1 MKETRTRRR
10 SAGVLAA
17 GLFISVLVG
26 SPSTTVTAAAA
37 GGGPSV
43 PLPDV
48 PSVNVTGQ
56 QMQPRGKDEAS
67 TRALSGDQ
75 PQSGAAAEGSGTQ
88 HATQLAPS
96 SSWSVAAQ
104 SGTFTWSYPIDVP
117 PSPGGLQPSLAL
129 SYSSSAVD
137 GRTSATNNQPSWV
150 GDGWDLDVGSIERT
164 YGGCSEDKEG
174 SNKGQNA
181 GDLCWRSDNATASYP
196 GGGGQLILGANGWRQ
211 RTDNGS
217 RIEKLTGAAN
227 GAKDGEY
234 WRITTVDGTQYLFGS
249 RPAAKSTWTVPV
261 YGDDTDEPCHGST
274 FATSVCTQAW
284 KWNLDKV
291 IDRYGNV
298 IQYDYETETNSYG
311 QNVKDT
317 AASYIR
323 GGWLTKAEYGL
334 HTGLDVQPTGRV
346 LFSTAERCVPG
357 STCVYE
363 KKDNFPDVPLDERC
377 VVATCKDHYSP
388 TFWTTKRLSAITTQV
403 RTGDD
408 SYADVDR
415 WDLDQQFP
423 APGDGD
429 KAALWLK
436 SITHT
441 GLAGGS
447 ITLPSVAFEGAKLA
461 NRVYQSDNLSPIIRY
476 RITGIVS
483 ESGGVISVN
492 YAPPDCLAP
501 PTNPESN
508 TKRCFPVR
516 WTKKDFA
523 ERTDYFNKYVVES
536 VIQSDRLSSS
546 TQQEI
551 HYEYLDGAAWH
562 YDQSE
567 FTPAD
572 KKTWNE
578 FRGFGRVVIR
588 GGSEHDEAGPITR
601 SEQRFYRGM
610 NGDRLNK
617 DGGTKTVSVTDSEGG
632 VHADEDW
639 LAGTEYETATYDGNS
654 DTVLGKTITDPVW
667 QGPTATR
674 GAYNAYIVKP
684 GTVREFAA
692 LDAGRGW
699 RVTRTSTEYDDRGQ
713 VKKVDDA
720 GDVAVA
726 TDDTCTRTTYLRNDS
741 KWLLSLPS
749 RVETVAVKC
758 ATIPTYPDDLI
769 SDVRTSFDGQP
780 AATAPESGSV
790 TRLEQRVGGTADA
803 PAYKTVATSEYDA
816 HGRVK
821 VSKDALGRATTTT
834 YVPETGG
841 PVVKTIQT
849 NALGHTTTTTLD
861 PTRGQPVLVV
871 DPNNRRTE
879 SAYDAL
885 GRLVETWL
893 PNRVRNVNP
902 PQTGN
907 YRYSYLVR
915 NDAPTAV
922 TTSTLG
928 PRGNYSTSTA
938 LYDGLLRQR
947 QTQSPSPGGGR
958 LLADTRYDSQGRQ
971 AKTTQGY
978 FNDKPV
984 DTELWVANDNEVPG
998 LTTTEYDGAG
1008 RPAESI
1014 YRHGSEELWRTSTR
1028 YSGDWTSI
1036 DPPDGTT
1043 PTKTITDGRGRAIEL
1058 RQYRGAAPTG
1068 DFDKTSYAYTPSGQL
1083 ATMTDASGNKWEY
1096 RYNLRGQEVWRKDP
1110 DKGVTTTGYDDV
1122 GQVVSTTDARS
1133 QTIAYTYDALGR
1145 KTGDYVGSTSGTKTA
1160 AWTYD
1165 TLDNGS
1171 TVKGQLATATSY
1183 GPGGAAYKEAVLGY
1197 NALYKPV
1204 KTTLTVPESTVGAE
1218 GPLAGTYEAS
1228 STYNVDGSVASET
1241 YPEIGGLF
1249 KESVFHTYDD
1259 QARPLRTYGGPSG
1272 QTVEYALQTDYTK
1285 YGEQQRVQL
1294 GEGTKRVWLSSYYED
1309 STRRLNR
1316 TIVDAELPQP
1326 MQSDVHYTR
1335 DQSGRITSIAD
1346 TPLEKPAD
1354 VQCFKYDYLQR
1365 LTEAW
1370 TPGNGCENAPAKD
1383 QLAGGAPYWNSYT
1396 YDSTGNRKTETQH
1409 AGAVDRV
1416 STSTYPAAGSTR
1428 PHAVGSVSI
1437 TGGPTE
1443 NYDYDASGNT
1453 TAKGAQ
1459 TLAWDPQGRLSK
1471 VTEAGKSTEF
1481 LYDSEGTRLL
1491 RRDPVS
1497 TTLYLGNQ
1505 ELKLDRATGALT
1517 ATRYYNHAGSAIA
1530 VRTTAGLSWLASDHH
1545 NTEQLAIDSQ
1555 AQSVVQQRSLP
1566 FGAPRGTPA
1575 DLPGEK
1581 GFIGGTQDASTGLTQ
1596 IGARAYDPDTGRFLS
1611 VDKVADPGDPQQLN
1625 GYAYA
1630 NNDPVSA
1637 ADPTGL
1643 RMCDDPACTEYQAA
1657 DGTCVCPSSPEYNG
1671 TNLLHP
1677 QNHSTK
1683 HDAVQTAAGERI
1695 ARQARALGMKNV
1707 RLQFKVKVPQGAKK
1721 CADKTTWIQIPGC
1734 TTDGEAD
1741 IVLTIEMCPA
1751 GPLSCYD
1758 QRYVWEVKALGQD
1771 RNYRAQ
1777 KEAQWYADH
1786 LQDLSDPGHQIF
1798 AKPGWTIGG
1807 PYKDV
1812 AGFPK
1817 TNYWGTVNGA
1827 VTYGDEDQPKVK
1839 QHLKESQEIGT
1850 LEEFAETRDRWK
1862 SWRQELPC
1870 GCPAPPAPPQTEQ
1883 KPNPVVRPIPVPIP
1897 IPIPI
1902 PFPIPLI
1909 R

>member
-10 SAGVLAA
+10 LAGLLAA
-17 GLFISVLVG
+17 TLFISVLVG
-26 SPSTTVTAAAA
+26 SPPTTVTAAAA

-43 PLPDV
+43 PLPNV

-56 QMQPRGKDEAS
+56 QMQPRDKDEAS

-75 PQSGAAAEGSGTQ
+75 PQSGAAADGSGTQ

-96 SSWSVAAQ
+96 STWSVAAQ

-181 GDLCWRSDNATASYP
+181 GDLCWRSDNASASYP
-196 GGGGQLILGANGWRQ
+196 GGGGQLIIGADGWRQ
-211 RTDNGS
+211 RNDNGS

-261 YGDDTDEPCHGST
+261 YGDDTGEPCHGST
-274 FATSVCTQAW
+274 FATSACTQAW
-284 KWNLDKV
+284 RWNLDQV

-298 IQYDYETETNSYG
+298 IQYDYETEENSYG

-317 AASYIR
+317 AVSYIR

-334 HTGLDVQPTGRV
+334 HTGLDLQPTGRV
-346 LFSTAERCVPG
+346 MFATAERCVPG

-377 VVATCKDHYSP
+377 VEATCKDHYSP

-403 RTGDD
+403 RSGDT
-408 SYADVDR
+408 YADVDR

-441 GLAGGS
+441 GLAGGGS
-447 ITLPSVAFEGAKLA
+447 ITLPAVTFEGAKMA
-461 NRVYQSDNLSPIIRY
+461 NRVYQADNLSPIIRY
-476 RITGIVS
+476 RVTGIVS
-483 ESGGVISVN
+483 ESGGLISVN

-501 PTNPESN
+501 PTSPESN

-588 GGSEHDEAGPITR
+588 GGSDHDEAGPITR

-632 VHADEDW
+632 VHPDEDW
-639 LAGTEYETATYDGNS
+639 LSGISYESATYDGDS
-654 DTVLGKTITDPVW
+654 ATVLGKSITDQVW

-674 GAYNAYIVKP
+674 GAYNAYIVRP
-684 GTVREFAA
+684 GTNREFAA

-699 RVTRTSTEYDDRGQ
+699 RVTKTATEYDDRGQ
-713 VKKVDDA
+713 AIKVDDA
-720 GDVAVA
+720 GDLAVS
-726 TDDTCTRTTYLRNDS
+726 TDDTCTRTTYLRNDA
-741 KWLLSLPS
+741 KWLLNLPS
-749 RVETVAVKC
+749 RVEKVAVNC
-758 ATIPTYPDDLI
+758 ASTPNYPADVL
-769 SDVRTSFDGQP
+769 SDVRTSFDGQAP
-780 AATAPESGSV
+780 ATAPTTGSV
-790 TRLEQRVGGTADA
+790 TRLEQRVGGPANA
-803 PAYKTVATSEYDA
+803 PEYKTIATAEYDA
-816 HGRVK
+816 HGRLTK
-821 VSKDALGRATTTT
+821 NKDSLGNVSTAGYA
-834 YVPETGG
+834 PATGG
-841 PVVKTIQT
+841 PVVSTTAT
-849 NALGHTTTTTLD
+849 NALGHTTTTTLE
-861 PTRGQPVLVV
+861 PGKGLPVLMV
-871 DPNNRRTE
+871 DANQRRTE

-893 PNRVRNVNP
+893 PNRSRGAKP

-907 YRYSYLVR
+907 SRYTYTVR
-915 NDAPTAV
+915 NDGPSVV

-928 PRGNYSTSTA
+928 PRGNYVSTNT

-947 QTQSPSPGGGR
+947 QTQSPAAGGGR
-958 LLADTRYDSQGRQ
+958 LLTDTRYDSQGRQ
-971 AKTTQGY
+971 AKATQPY
-978 FNDKPV
+978 YNDKPI
-984 DTELWVANDNEVPG
+984 DTDLWVANDNEVPG
-998 LTTTEYDGAG
+998 LTTTQYDGGG
-1008 RPAESI
+1008 RAVEQI
-1014 YRHGSEELWRTSTR
+1014 YRGGGDGHELWRTSTR
-1028 YSGDWTSI
+1028 YGGDWTSV

-1043 PTKTITDGRGRAIEL
+1043 ATRTFTDAHDRTTEL
-1058 RQYRGAAPTG
+1058 RQYHGSTPSG
-1068 DFDKTSYAYTPSGQL
+1068 DFDKTSYSYTPSGRL
-1083 ATMTDASGNKWEY
+1083 ATVTDSAGNRWEY
-1096 RYNLRGQEVWRKDP
+1096 RYNLRDQEIWRSDP
-1110 DKGVTTTGYDDV
+1110 DKGVTTTSYDDL
-1122 GQVVSTTDARS
+1122 GQVVSTTDARQ
-1133 QTIAYTYDALGR
+1133 QTMVHTYDALGR
-1145 KTGDYVGSTSGTKTA
+1145 KTADYVGSTSGTKVA

-1165 TLDNGS
+1165 ALENGS
-1171 TVKGQLATATSY
+1171 RVLGQLATVTSF
-1183 GPGGAAYKEAVLGY
+1183 GPGGAAYRESVLGY
-1197 NALYKPV
+1197 NALYLPL
-1204 KTTLTVPESTVGAE
+1204 KTSLTLPETE
-1218 GPLAGTYEAS
+1218 GPLGKTYEAS
-1228 STYNVDGSVASET
+1228 STYNVDGSLASET
-1241 YPEIGGLF
+1241 YPEVGGLF

-1259 QARPLRTYGGPSG
+1259 AGRALRTYGGPQG
-1272 QTVEYALQTDYTK
+1272 QTVEYALQTDYTR

-1294 GEGTKRVWLSSYYED
+1294 GEGDKRVWLSSYYDD
-1309 STRRLNR
+1309 STRKLNR

-1326 MQSDVHYTR
+1326 MQSDVHYTY
-1335 DQSGRITSIAD
+1335 DPAGRITSIAD
-1346 TPLEKPAD
+1346 TPLDRPAD
-1354 VQCFKYDYLQR
+1354 LQCFDFDYLQR

-1370 TPGNGCENAPAKD
+1370 TPQADCANPPAKD
-1383 QLAGGAPYWNSYT
+1383 KLAGAAPYWNSYT
-1396 YDSTGNRKTETQH
+1396 YDSTGNRKTETRH
-1409 AGAVDRV
+1409 SGPSDVV
-1416 STSTYPAAGSTR
+1416 STSTYPAPGSSQ
-1428 PHAVGSVSI
+1428 PHAVSSVTTGSR
-1437 TGGPTE
+1437 TE
-1443 NYDYDASGNT
+1443 SYAYDRSGNT
-1453 TAKGAQ
+1453 TAKGGQ
-1459 TLAWDPQGRLSK
+1459 TLTWSPDGLLTK
-1471 VTEAGKSTEF
+1471 VTQAGKATEF
-1481 LYDSEGTRLL
+1481 QYDAKGSRLL
-1491 RRDPVS
+1491 RRDPDS
-1497 TTLYLGNQ
+1497 TTLSLGNQ
-1505 ELKLDRATGALT
+1505 ELRLDLATGALT
-1517 ATRYYNHAGSAIA
+1517 ATRYYDHGGSGIA
-1530 VRTTAGLSWLASDHH
+1530 VRTPTTLSWLANDHH
-1545 NTEQLAIDSQ
+1545 NTQQIAIDSQ
-1555 AQSVVQQRSLP
+1555 AQSVIQQRSLP
-1566 FGAPRGTPA
+1566 FGGPRGTTV

-1581 GFIGGTQDASTGLTQ
+1581 GFVGGTQDRSTGLTQ
-1596 IGARAYDPDTGRFLS
+1596 IGARAYDPDTGRFIS
-1611 VDKVADPGDPQQLN
+1611 VDKILDPAVPQGLN

-1630 NNDPVSA
+1630 NNSPVSS

-1643 RMCDDPACTEYQAA
+1643 RLCDDPLCTEYQAA
-1657 DGTCVCPSSPEYNG
+1657 DGTCVCPSSPEFNG

-1677 QNHSTK
+1677 KDYTTK
-1683 HDAVQTAAGERI
+1683 HNAVQSAAGERI
-1695 ARQARALGMKNV
+1695 VRQARALG
-1707 RLQFKVKVPQGAKK
+1707 FKDIKLRYKVFVPQGNKD
-1721 CADKTTWIQIPGC
+1721 CANKTTWTQIPGC
-1734 TTDGEAD
+1734 TADGEAD
-1741 IVLTIEMCPA
+1741 IVLIALNCENGYCADTI
-1751 GPLSCYD
+1751 
-1758 QRYVWEVKALGQD
+1758 YVWEVKALGQD
-1771 RNYRAQ
+1771 INYRAQ

-1786 LQDLSDPGHQIF
+1786 LRDYSQDGHPVF
-1798 AKPGWTIGG
+1798 ARTGWPIGG
-1807 PYKDV
+1807 PYQDV

-1817 TNYWGTVNGA
+1817 TKYWGIVDGA
-1827 VTYGDEDQPKVK
+1827 VTYGDDSDEKTTKHVQG
-1839 QHLKESQEIGT
+1839 HQEIGN
-1850 LEEFAETRDRWK
+1850 LQSFSADNDMWK
-1862 SWRQELPC
+1862 KWRQSV
-1870 GCPAPPAPPQTEQ
+1870 PAPPPAPEPAPETDD
-1883 KPNPVVRPIPVPIP
+1883 KWKVPLPPGGIPIVIPIGPVVILVR
-1897 IPIPI
+1897 
-1902 PFPIPLI
+1902 
-1909 R
+1909 